1 VKSHPD
7 QNSSG
12 AQEILNLEVHR
23 KEIFSDICKVESC
36 SHKTKTGELPPK
48 AKNSFS
54 RHNRA
59 QLVDPIVVVGMQQV
73 DRVENTNK
81 ELSDKCLDET
91 QGDDTITP
99 RCSTRAIIDLEEDLE
114 EMAWTKVE
122 NRKRIK
128 RKVINDRFVLEY

>member
-1 VKSHPD
+1 
-7 QNSSG
+7 
-12 AQEILNLEVHR
+12 
-23 KEIFSDICKVESC
+23 
-36 SHKTKTGELPPK
+36 
-48 AKNSFS
+48 
-54 RHNRA
+54 
-59 QLVDPIVVVGMQQV
+59 VDPIVVVGMQQV